1 MKKTLFCALAAVAA
15 LVACNKAEVS
25 TPVVSDASRVVSFK
39 AENLYTFQTKAME
52 SGTVGIWAGA
62 PINEENKA
70 YTISGSTLS
79 GSSILWGIEQAGT
92 DTPSYF
98 FAMYP
103 RVDEA
108 SFTHGTGY
116 SFGIRVDTG
125 DHKTEDIATAEQF
138 MVAATK
144 AAPGTG
150 ETPATVA
157 FSFTHPFAKIVY
169 NVTNNSDD
177 AVRCATIQG
186 VYWNGT
192 IDYTEA
198 EALGA
203 KTVTATLSGSVT
215 DGTEAHNTYLNG
227 GYDEG
232 EGKYVF
238 HTITMPSA
246 GLTPVIKVFMWSGAT
261 YSFSIDGTLTAEAGK
276 EYTANI
282 TITNANDH
290 GQSSVGRTMTASFTA
305 TDWTAGEGP
314 TLASGD
320 GYSATEIDHWGYIK
334 GDLNETLNGWQT
346 DLPMKC
352 IGNDKWEVTLTSDA
366 NKHFK
371 PVMKSESDGSLTWY
385 GQSSYD
391 DGNQRSNISSSAP
404 DNLWIKDAGEYKI
417 TVDIT
422 NGWCKVESLD

>member
-103 RVDEA
+103 RVADA

-116 SFGIRVDTG
+116 SYAIRVDSG
-125 DHKTEDIATAEQF
+125 DNKTEDIATAENF

-144 AAPGTG
+144 AAPGTD

-157 FSFTHPFAKIVY
+157 FSFSHPFAKIVY
-169 NVTNNSDD
+169 RITNSSDD
-177 AVRCATIQG
+177 AIRCATIKG

-198 EALGA
+198 EATGA
-203 KTVTATLSGSVT
+203 KTVTATHTGSVT
-215 DGTEAHNTYLNG
+215 DGTETHNTYLNG
-227 GYDEG
+227 GDLVDD
-232 EGKYVF
+232 KYVF
-238 HTITMPSA
+238 HTITMPA
-246 GLTPVIKVFMWSGAT
+246 EGLVPEIKVLMWSGAT
-261 YSFSIDGTLTAEAGK
+261 FSFSVDGYLDAVAGK
-276 EYTANI
+276 EYTADI
-282 TITNANDH
+282 TLSAAHDH
-290 GQSSVGRTMTASFTA
+290 TESSVERTMTASFSA
-305 TDWTAGEGP
+305 TDWTAGEAP
-314 TLASGD
+314 DMDDEEYSGT
-320 GYSATEIDHWGYIK
+320 GVDHWGYIK
-334 GDLNETLNGWQT
+334 GDLND
-346 DLPMKC
+346 DLDNWGGGIPMKC
-352 IGNDKWEVTLTSDA
+352 IGKDKWEVTLTSAAD
-366 NKHFK
+366 KHFK

-404 DNLWIKDAGEYKI
+404 DNLWIQAAGKYKI